1 MITACVWTVEVQTL
15 QKREI
20 IMPYIDETSRKI
32 LDRSIDDLANII
44 TNHSE
49 LNNEDVV
56 TVLGDLNYCMTR
68 LIGQVMGST
77 SYAKIAMITGVV
89 ENVKQEFYR
98 RVAVPYEEEKIVQNG
113 DIKEY
118 KNRHLTGKNRVV

>member
-1 MITACVWTVEVQTL
+1 
-15 QKREI
+15 
-20 IMPYIDETSRKI
+20 MPYINESERKI
-32 LDRSIDDLANII
+32 LDRSVDDLATTII
-44 TNHSE
+44 SLTNLPE
-49 LNNEDVV
+49 LDNTNLMV
-56 TVLGDLNYCMTR
+56 VLGDLNYCMSR

-77 SYAKIAMITGVV
+77 SYAKVAMITGVL

-118 KNRHLTGKNRVV
+118 KNRHLTGRNKIV

>member
-1 MITACVWTVEVQTL
+1 
-15 QKREI
+15 
-20 IMPYIDETSRKI
+20 MPYIDETSRKV
-32 LDRSIDDLANII
+32 LDRYIDDLADVI

-49 LNNEDVV
+49 LDNENVM
-56 TVLGDLNYCMTR
+56 TVLGDLNYCMSR
-68 LIGQVMGST
+68 LIGQVMGNT
-77 SYAKIAMITGVV
+77 SYAKIAMLTGVL

-118 KNRHLTGKNRVV
+118 KNRHLTGKNRTV

>member
-1 MITACVWTVEVQTL
+1 
-15 QKREI
+15 
-20 IMPYIDETSRKI
+20 MPYIDETSRKI

-49 LNNEDVV
+49 FDNADLV
-56 TVLGDLNYCMTR
+56 TVLGDLNYCISR
-68 LIGQVMGST
+68 LIGQVMGDT
-77 SYAKIAMITGVV
+77 SYAKIAMLTGVL

-118 KNRHLTGKNRVV
+118 KNRHLTGKNRTV

>member
-1 MITACVWTVEVQTL
+1 
-15 QKREI
+15 
-20 IMPYIDETSRKI
+20 
-32 LDRSIDDLANII
+32 
-44 TNHSE
+44 
-49 LNNEDVV
+49 
-56 TVLGDLNYCMTR
+56 
-68 LIGQVMGST
+68 
-77 SYAKIAMITGVV
+77 MITGVV

>member
-1 MITACVWTVEVQTL
+1 
-15 QKREI
+15 
-20 IMPYIDETSRKI
+20 MPYIDETNRKI

-44 TNHSE
+44 TNHSDFD
-49 LNNEDVV
+49 NEDLV

-98 RVAVPYEEEKIVQNG
+98 RVAVPYEEEKIVMNG

-118 KNRHLTGKNRVV
+118 KNRHLTGKNCTV

>member
-1 MITACVWTVEVQTL
+1 
-15 QKREI
+15 
-20 IMPYIDETSRKI
+20 MPYIDETSRKI

-49 LNNEDVV
+49 LCNEDVV
-56 TVLGDLNYCMTR
+56 TVLGDLNYCMSR
-68 LIGQVMGST
+68 LIGQVMGNT
-77 SYAKIAMITGVV
+77 SYAKVAMITGVL

-118 KNRHLTGKNRVV
+118 KNRHLTGKNRTV

>member
-1 MITACVWTVEVQTL
+1 
-15 QKREI
+15 
-20 IMPYIDETSRKI
+20 MPYIDETSRKI

-49 LNNEDVV
+49 LGNEDVV
-56 TVLGDLNYCMTR
+56 TVLGDLNYCISR
-68 LIGQVMGST
+68 LIGIVTGNT
-77 SYAKIAMITGVV
+77 SYAKVAMITGVL

-98 RVAVPYEEEKIVQNG
+98 RVAVPYEEEKIVMNG

-118 KNRHLTGKNRVV
+118 KNRHLTGKNRLV